1 MNAISRKSPRE
12 KKIKG
17 WASSKNQ
24 LAASPFPGGLQFRK
38 CSLVIFLSAAES
50 YATQSCITIP
60 TKQKER
66 ERAESKLVVSI
77 TMSEKLV

>member
-1 MNAISRKSPRE
+1 MQSRKSPRE

-66 ERAESKLVVSI
+66 ERTESKLVVSI